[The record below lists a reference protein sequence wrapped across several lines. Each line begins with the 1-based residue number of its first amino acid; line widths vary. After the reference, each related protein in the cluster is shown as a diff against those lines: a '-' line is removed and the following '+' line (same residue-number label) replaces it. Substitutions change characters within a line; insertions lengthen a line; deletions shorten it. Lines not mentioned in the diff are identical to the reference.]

1 MYLTALPRCPLKMLL
16 YRLPQSTMIV
26 RDDELNAFNT
36 PILEPTEGIIPRGGI
51 LGITNLHTEDFP
63 ITIGTDTRHGQD
75 GTGNDALILIPA
87 LGKKRID
94 DEKRI

>member
-1 MYLTALPRCPLKMLL
+1 
-16 YRLPQSTMIV
+16 MIV

-36 PILEPTEGIIPRGGI
+36 PILEPTEGIAPRGGI

-75 GTGNDALILIPA
+75 SAGNNTFCLVPA
-87 LGKKRID
+87 FGKERIN
-94 DEKRI
+94 DEKRIICVKPSLVKSTDTRI